1 MMNAAVS
8 LPALSLAALLLAAPA
23 HAFSELQEAQ
33 VETPAEGAPE
43 TDAPAMELPQPEI
56 PSLEVPLPDPIRPAT
71 PGQSAPEATP
81 RVLYDVMLLPEPV
94 RRMREMIMAA
104 CKAGDVEA
112 LRALLSTGANA
123 TQLSLAAVEGDP
135 IAHLKS
141 LSGDDQGHEILAIL
155 YEVLAAGFVHLDVG
169 TDDEIYAWPYFM
181 AIPIDELT
189 PPQRVEL
196 FKLVTAGDYE
206 EMKAYGT
213 YIFFRVGIS
222 PDGEWEFFVGGE

>member
-1 MMNAAVS
+1 MMNAA
-8 LPALSLAALLLAAPA
+8 LRLSIPCMCALLFALPV
-23 HAFSELQEAQ
+23 HAFSELQETQ
-33 VETPAEGAPE
+33 FEAPE
-43 TDAPAMELPQPEI
+43 EPESDPQAPPAVERGPDLPA
-56 PSLEVPLPDPIRPAT
+56 LEVPLPDPIRPGT

-81 RVLYDVMLLPEPV
+81 RILYDPMLLPEPV
-94 RRMREMIMAA
+94 RRMRERIMEA

-135 IAHLKS
+135 IDHLKS
-141 LSGDDQGHEILAIL
+141 LSGDEEGHEILAIL
-155 YEVLAAGFVHLDVG
+155 YEVLAAGFVHLDIG
-169 TDDEIYAWPYFM
+169 TDDEIYAWPYFV
-181 AIPIDELT
+181 AIPIETLT